1 MSQNEIQFFA
11 NAKTPAHICSIFAAD
26 TRHPG
31 VIHAR
36 VYYLLQQGLTDEAFK
51 LVDSREDAVRASTWQ
66 LLATHPATRH
76 LYS

>member
-1 MSQNEIQFFA
+1 MSEAQFFTNRKPRPPA
-11 NAKTPAHICSIFAAD
+11 TPVFAAD

-36 VYYLLQQGLTDEAFK
+36 VYYLLEHGLVDEAFE
-51 LVDSREDAVRASTWQ
+51 LVDSREDVVQDSTYR
-66 LLATHPATRH
+66 LLATHAATRH

>member
-1 MSQNEIQFFA
+1 MSEAQFFA
-11 NAKTPAHICSIFAAD
+11 NSKPRPTVPAVFAAD

-36 VYYLLQQGLTDEAFK
+36 VTYLLEHGLINEAFE
-51 LVDSREDAVRASTWQ
+51 LVDSREDVVQAGTWL

-76 LYS
+76 LYA